1 VFWVDGCAGTS
12 FGWFDAAGCA
22 AASCDESFAG
32 VAVSS
37 FEQPQSMAIQLNAI
51 NVVRNMISSFVD

>member
-12 FGWFDAAGCA
+12 FGWFDA